1 MSQDTNLSSKD
12 AHKLRDISFI
22 PEPFRSAIRDWIAA
36 RAAAN
41 ISPWTIW
48 LNVEGLY
55 YFFQWLE
62 SQNLQPAHL
71 TDITRQ
77 MIADYQLYLYRAENK
92 RWKGRKL
99 SVSTQFCRLTAVT
112 RFCDWLTR
120 EERIFINPAAKI
132 QLPRRP
138 KRIPRNYL
146 THKEVNRLLRAPDL
160 SSHLG
165 LRNRAILETM
175 YSTGIRASELRY
187 LKISDLNANDGWL
200 SIRVGKGAKD
210 RTVPVGKAALH
221 FVALYLEKTR
231 PRFAG
236 TKNDWLFVTQWGERL
251 APDTLGQIIR
261 NAAKKAKIKRAV
273 SPHSLRHTCATLML
287 RGRAG
292 IRHIQELLGHR
303 SLDTTQIYTKVEIT
317 DLKKVHERCHPRE
330 KEALDKK

>member
-1 MSQDTNLSSKD
+1 MSHDYSTNSKD
-12 AHKLRDISFI
+12 AHKLRDFSFI
-22 PEPFRSAIRDWIAA
+22 PEPFCSAIRDWIAA

-48 LNVEGLY
+48 LNVEGMV
-55 YFFQWLE
+55 YFFRWLE
-62 SQNLQPAHL
+62 AANLQPAQL
-71 TDITRQ
+71 SDITRQ

-92 RWKGRKL
+92 RWPERKL
-99 SVSTQFCRLTAVT
+99 AVATQFARLSAVT

-120 EERIFINPAAKI
+120 EERILINPATKI

-160 SSHLG
+160 STHLG
-165 LRNRAILETM
+165 LRNRAILETL
-175 YSTGIRASELRY
+175 YSTGIRNSELRY
-187 LKISDLNANDGWL
+187 LQLSDLNSTDGWL
-200 SIRVGKGAKD
+200 SIREGKGVKD
-210 RTVPVGKAALH
+210 RTVPIGKAAVH
-221 FVALYLEKTR
+221 FIALYLEKTR

-236 TKNDWLFVTQWGERL
+236 TKNDWLFVTQWGDRL
-251 APDTLGQIIR
+251 APDTLAQIIR
-261 NAAKKAKIKRAV
+261 NAAKKAKIKRSV
-273 SPHSLRHTCATLML
+273 SPHALRHTCATLML

-317 DLKKVHERCHPRE
+317 DLKKVHARCHPRE